1 MEQKIKYQY
10 TYFIYPYIIEPNK
23 YNKYMLKLIRN
34 PKCKLKTFDRIKDF
48 DIYTYFLPNIRDYMF
63 WTFGLSTQKINELQ
77 NMEGKMQSAIL
88 SKYPRKSR
96 RTERYIF

>member
-34 PKCKLKTFDRIKDF
+34 PKCKLKHLI
-48 DIYTYFLPNIRDYMF
+48 
-63 WTFGLSTQKINELQ
+63 E
-77 NMEGKMQSAIL
+77 
-88 SKYPRKSR
+88 
-96 RTERYIF
+96 

>member
-48 DIYTYFLPNIRDYMF
+48 DIYTYFYQI
-63 WTFGLSTQKINELQ
+63 
-77 NMEGKMQSAIL
+77 
-88 SKYPRKSR
+88 
-96 RTERYIF
+96 

>member
-1 MEQKIKYQY
+1 MEQQIKYQY

-48 DIYTYFLPNIRDYMF
+48 DIYTYFLPNIIFLNSLKPDSLKF
-63 WTFGLSTQKINELQ
+63 I
-77 NMEGKMQSAIL
+77 
-88 SKYPRKSR
+88 SKPLDHLN
-96 RTERYIF
+96 F